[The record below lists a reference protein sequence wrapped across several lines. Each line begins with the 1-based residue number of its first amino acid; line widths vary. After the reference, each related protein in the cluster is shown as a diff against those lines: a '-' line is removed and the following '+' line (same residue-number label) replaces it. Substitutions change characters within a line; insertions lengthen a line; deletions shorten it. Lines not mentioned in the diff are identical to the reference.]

1 MTATKTKK
9 VNFTGK
15 KEAFQLV
22 DIDVDKIFVSIKE
35 PYGTKNALKYFIE
48 YNDDAVIRS
57 LCLQLPQMTGYAKK
71 CNENVPMFF
80 RVNNKQTLK
89 NYNKIW
95 EKSEKL
101 IRIDFESKPV
111 YGDDDKYIMLIIR
124 LNIFT
129 IKRCLKKNHHASFYQ

>member
-1 MTATKTKK
+1 MLLLDHYAY
-9 VNFTGK
+9 NFHK
-15 KEAFQLV
+15 WQK
-22 DIDVDKIFVSIKE
+22 
-35 PYGTKNALKYFIE
+35 
-48 YNDDAVIRS
+48 
-57 LCLQLPQMTGYAKK
+57 KK

>member
-1 MTATKTKK
+1 MTTTKTKK

-57 LCLQLPQMTGYAKK
+57 LCLQLPQMT
-71 CNENVPMFF
+71 
-80 RVNNKQTLK
+80 
-89 NYNKIW
+89 
-95 EKSEKL
+95 
-101 IRIDFESKPV
+101 
-111 YGDDDKYIMLIIR
+111 
-124 LNIFT
+124 
-129 IKRCLKKNHHASFYQ
+129 KKNVMKMYQCFLGLITNKL

>member
-1 MTATKTKK
+1 M
-9 VNFTGK
+9 NFTGK

-57 LCLQLPQMTGYAKK
+57 LCLQLPQMTGDAKK

-129 IKRCLKKNHHASFYQ
+129 MKRCLKKNHHASFYQ